1 MKNIMNQGI
10 LILIIGVLFAVM
22 RSFGNNTKT
31 ETKAKKSKVET
42 NQTEIDSAVS
52 FGYKTVWLAVKT
64 DNKKRISEILKLKN
78 TKECNWKV
86 GIAESY
92 NSSIYITPQIKDWTL
107 VCGMSLLNG
116 NNDKKNIIYIKKT
129 IETLSAEFGEAQ
141 FFGSHRVVEYQ
152 SWMKAINGKIVR
164 AYCFLGESGENLIVE
179 GEPTNF
185 EKEYKLINTL
195 SKEAQND
202 KYFEREDLFYP
213 DEEFVM
219 KVAENWSINPQ
230 TLEERKDIKNEL
242 GIIGNK

>member
-1 MKNIMNQGI
+1 LFCFFLFLEVLEINQI
-10 LILIIGVLFAVM
+10 
-22 RSFGNNTKT
+22 
-31 ETKAKKSKVET
+31 KV
-42 NQTEIDSAVS
+42 DSVVS

-64 DNKKRISEILKLKN
+64 ENKKRISEILNLKN

-116 NNDKKNIIYIKKT
+116 KNDKENIIYIKKI
-129 IETLSAEFGEAQ
+129 IETLSSEFGEAQ

-152 SWMKAINGKIVR
+152 SWMKAINGKTIR
-164 AYCFLGESGENLIVE
+164 AYCYLGERGENLIVE
-179 GEPTNF
+179 GEPTDF
-185 EKEYKLINTL
+185 EKKYKLINTF
-195 SKEAQND
+195 SKEAQD
-202 KYFEREDLFYP
+202 EKYFEREDLFYP

-230 TLEERKDIKNEL
+230 RLEERKDIKNEL

>member
-1 MKNIMNQGI
+1 MNQGI
-10 LILIIGVLFAVM
+10 LILIIGVLFTVM

-116 NNDKKNIIYIKKT
+116 NNDKINIIYIKKT

>member
-1 MKNIMNQGI
+1 MNSGI

-22 RSFGNNTKT
+22 RSFGNKPKPEIKT
-31 ETKAKKSKVET
+31 EKSNIEI
-42 NQTEIDSAVS
+42 NQTEIDSAVN

-92 NSSIYITPQIKDWTL
+92 NNSIYITPQIKDWTL
-107 VCGMSLLNG
+107 ICGMSLLNSS
-116 NNDKKNIIYIKKT
+116 NDKENIIYIKKT

-164 AYCFLGESGENLIVE
+164 AYCYLGESGENLIVE
-179 GEPTNF
+179 GEPTDF
-185 EKEYKLINTL
+185 EKKYKLVNTL
-195 SKEAQND
+195 SKEAQD
-202 KYFEREDLFYP
+202 EKYFEREDLFYP

-219 KVAENWSINPQ
+219 NVAENWSINPQ
-230 TLEERKDIKNEL
+230 TLEKRKDIKNEL